1 MSEWMQYTLVICGGF
16 ITLLTLWNMIEQRI
30 KSTKM
35 PTTNLEERVSLLEK
49 KLEFEIKAT
58 FVEYDARFGR
68 DKQKIE
74 VIERGNEVTQQ
85 AILALLSHAIEGNN
99 EEEMKDARKAL
110 NKYLVG
116 GRQS

>member
-1 MSEWMQYTLVICGGF
+1 MKEWVEITLVICGGL
-16 ITLLTLWNMIEQRI
+16 ITIMTLWNMVEQRV

-35 PTTNLEERVSLLEK
+35 PTSNLEERVSLIEK

-74 VIERGNEVTQQ
+74 AIEDGNRVTQQ
-85 AILALLSHAIEGNN
+85 ALLALLNHAIDGNN
-99 EEEMKDARKAL
+99 VDEMNDARKEL
-110 NKYLVG
+110 NKYFI
-116 GRQS
+116 RK